1 MVRRAPTLVVFPQYF
16 HISLLADPICY
27 VHLRLPVLVKKKKKS
42 QISPY
47 VWFAS
52 LISFLMP
59 PSLLHRLPTALC
71 HLWPHQKTKE
81 SHLVDW
87 KSNRF
92 YYSRTKKYFHTP
104 YWDIM
109 LYLFSVISD
118 DNQLQFEN
126 ETFMLKI
133 CFDHIQSYCS
143 IQYTLML
150 PDCASDCEWLSLY
163 LVWMLR
169 HFPSPSFFFCCRS
182 TLSFLR
188 FCFLS
193 KNKFAMWLQSQTT
206 FICTSPSAVFS
217 FSVHSKWHLSF
228 VSALRV
234 ALN

>member
-1 MVRRAPTLVVFPQYF
+1 MVACET
-16 HISLLADPICY
+16 
-27 VHLRLPVLVKKKKKS
+27 
-42 QISPY
+42 SPY
-47 VWFAS
+47 TRGVSTVFSNMSILLVCISDFFSDAAIFMTPAS
-52 LISFLMP
+52 YSTLSP
-59 PSLLHRLPTALC
+59 
-71 HLWPHQKTKE
+71 LWPHQKTKE

-118 DNQLQFEN
+118 DNQLRFEN

-150 PDCASDCEWLSLY
+150 PDCASDCEWPSLY

-169 HFPSPSFFFCCRS
+169 HFPSPSFF
-182 TLSFLR
+182 L
-188 FCFLS
+188 
-193 KNKFAMWLQSQTT
+193 LQLHVV
-206 FICTSPSAVFS
+206 IPAVL
-217 FSVHSKWHLSF
+217 FSVEK
-228 VSALRV
+228 
-234 ALN
+234 